1 MADLDLWAKDS
12 MLSNF
17 ADDTQSIIIS
27 ECKESL
33 LDVTTQEAY
42 NIMNLFF
49 GSNNSVNHAERAAI
63 LYNSNGKGKDITI
76 ENIGGEK
83 LKSTSSKKLLR
94 IYIHWS

>member
-49 GSNNSVNHAERAAI
+49 FW
-63 LYNSNGKGKDITI
+63 K
-76 ENIGGEK
+76 
-83 LKSTSSKKLLR
+83 
-94 IYIHWS
+94 